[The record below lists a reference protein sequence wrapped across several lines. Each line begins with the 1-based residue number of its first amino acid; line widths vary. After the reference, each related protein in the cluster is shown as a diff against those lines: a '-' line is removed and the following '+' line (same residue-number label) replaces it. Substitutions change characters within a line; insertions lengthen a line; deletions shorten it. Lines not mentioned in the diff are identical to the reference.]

1 MAITNILITM
11 YFIVTGLIV
20 FVMACNSGTTWAVLS
35 AITVMLGGVA
45 LLIDEVRTTGLE
57 K

>member
-1 MAITNILITM
+1 MAFTNILITM

-20 FVMACNSGTTWAVLS
+20 FIMSCNDGTAWAAFG
-35 AITVMLGGVA
+35 AITVILGGLA
-45 LLIDEVRTTGLE
+45 LLMDELRLE

>member
-1 MAITNILITM
+1 MAFTNILITM

-20 FVMACNSGTTWAVLS
+20 FFMACNSGTAWAAFG
-35 AITVMLGGVA
+35 AITVMLGGLA
-45 LLIDEVRTTGLE
+45 LLVDEIRLE

>member
-1 MAITNILITM
+1 M

-20 FVMACNSGTTWAVLS
+20 FFMACNSGTAWAAFG
-35 AITVMLGGVA
+35 AITVMLGGLA
-45 LLIDEVRTTGLE
+45 LLVDEIRLE